1 LFPEPSEARKL
12 TGSFPPFSRIAVNI
26 VILGAGQ
33 VGSSVAESL
42 VSEDND
48 ITIVDTDHRRLRWLQ
63 DRLDLRTVVGNA
75 ALPSVLG
82 QAGAD
87 DAELLIAVT
96 QSDQTNLCA
105 CRTAATLF
113 GVPRR
118 IARLRSEDYARYP
131 QLLESTNFA
140 VDFSICPEQIVTD
153 YIVRLIELPEALQV
167 LELAD
172 GLVSLVSVHA
182 FAGGPLVGHPVADIH
197 LHIPKV
203 DARIAAIYRGN
214 QPIIPAG
221 DTLVEAGDEVF
232 CLAATPDI
240 RAVTSELRRM
250 GRPTR
255 RILIAGGGNIGFR
268 LALAT
273 EDDYGVKLIEA
284 SSERAEFLGARLRQ
298 ALVLEG
304 DATDEDLLAAEG
316 VDDTDMFLAL
326 TNDDENNIMAALLA
340 KRMGARRVVALINR
354 RSYADLVQSDRI
366 DVAISPAQISIGSLL
381 AHVRRG
387 DVAAVHS
394 LRRGSAE
401 ALELVVHGNADASR
415 VIGRRIEEL
424 DLPHGVTVGAMIRED
439 RDTGTSRVLVAHHD
453 SVIKPEDHVIL
464 FLLNKALV
472 PKVER
477 LFHVGI
483 GFF

>member
-1 LFPEPSEARKL
+1 
-12 TGSFPPFSRIAVNI
+12 VNI

-42 VSEDND
+42 VSEAND
-48 ITIVDTDHRRLRWLQ
+48 ITIVDTDATRLRWLQ
-63 DRLDLRTVVGNA
+63 DRLDLRTVTGNA
-75 ALPSVLG
+75 ALPSVLA
-82 QAGAD
+82 QAGAA

-105 CRTAATLF
+105 CRTASTLF
-113 GVPRR
+113 RVPRN
-118 IARLRSEDYARYP
+118 IARLRSQDYSRFP
-131 QLLESTNFA
+131 ELLNAKNFA

-172 GLVSLVSVHA
+172 GLLSLVAVRA
-182 FAGGPLVGHPVADIH
+182 FAGGPLVGHPVADIRK
-197 LHIPKV
+197 HIPDV
-203 DARIAAIYRGN
+203 DARIAAIYRGD

-221 DTLVEAGDEVF
+221 KTLIEPGDEVF
-232 CLAATPDI
+232 CLAATRDI
-240 RAVTSELRRM
+240 RAVMSELRRLD
-250 GRPTR
+250 RPTR

-284 SSERAEFLGARLRQ
+284 NRERAEFLGAHLRQ
-298 ALVLEG
+298 TLVLRG
-304 DATDEDLLAAEG
+304 DATDEDLLTAEG
-316 VDDTDMFLAL
+316 IEDTDLFLAL

-340 KRMGARRVVALINR
+340 KSIGARRVVALINR
-354 RSYADLVQSDRI
+354 RTYVDLVQSDRI
-366 DVAISPAQISIGSLL
+366 DIAISPAQVSIGTLL

-387 DVAAVHS
+387 DVASVHR
-394 LRRGSAE
+394 LRRGAAE
-401 ALELVVHGNADASR
+401 ALELVVHGNASTSR
-415 VIGRRIEEL
+415 VIGRHIEEL
-424 DLPHGVTVGAMIRED
+424 DLPQGVTVGAMVREGAVAGA
-439 RDTGTSRVLVAHHD
+439 RQVVIAHHD
-453 SVIKPEDHVIL
+453 SVIEPEDHVIL
-464 FLLNKALV
+464 FLVNKALV
-472 PKVER
+472 AKVER